1 MTSLLPTSSST
12 STPHQVV
19 PFTGSFGGPGHTDFM
34 AEFGRV
40 GSKGKK
46 RKTIVTA
53 EERERRNKMAREN
66 GWRNYTMANELILK
80 EGTKK
85 QKETLA
91 KQERKNI
98 EKHNK
103 KMRKNPGFKKKN
115 EIVCFNCK
123 KSKCETPLRKSTSY
137 LGQNEKYCQ
146 LCWVPKAREIKK
158 SKPLTQRQINQKSWY
173 NSNKR
178 KRKRKNSGK

>member
-91 KQERKNI
+91 KQEAKKLK
-98 EKHNK
+98 EKNK
-103 KMRKNPGFKKKN
+103 KNRKSRKVLGTHGNTLN
-115 EIVCFNCK
+115 K
-123 KSKCETPLRKSTSY
+123 KSK
-137 LGQNEKYCQ
+137 
-146 LCWVPKAREIKK
+146 V
-158 SKPLTQRQINQKSWY
+158 LTQRQINQQKNY
-173 NSNKR
+173 KNSARGIAAAAKR
-178 KRKRKNSGK
+178 KRSGK